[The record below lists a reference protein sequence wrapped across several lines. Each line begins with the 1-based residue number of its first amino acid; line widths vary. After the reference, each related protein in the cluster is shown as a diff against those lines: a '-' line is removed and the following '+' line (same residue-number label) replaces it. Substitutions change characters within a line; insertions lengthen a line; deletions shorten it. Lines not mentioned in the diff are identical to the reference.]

1 LPMPEPA
8 RPGAHEHLQS
18 PLLPLSAELGGDLPR
33 GVGTAVIGGG
43 LAGCALAY
51 YLAKSGAEVALL
63 ERGELNREASGTNSG
78 SFHFQVAIHQ
88 LSGAGIE
95 ADRARLVEEVRLQ
108 VAAAAV
114 WSDLERELGA
124 DLGVHITGGLMVAE
138 TAEELDLLM
147 AKNQVER
154 QAGLETHV
162 LIGAE
167 LQDFA
172 PYLAEDL
179 KGATYCPLEGYANP
193 LLAAP
198 AFAARAAEAG
208 AALRT
213 HARVSGVEPLDG
225 PGAAKFL
232 VRTTRGD
239 LRAGRVV
246 NAAGAWAGELA
257 ALNGIALAL
266 KAQGLHVNVTEPR
279 EQVLTALVQ
288 HIGRRLTLKQAAN
301 GTFIIGGGWPARPEP
316 APARY
321 SVRWRSAAG
330 NGWAALRVLPLL
342 ADVRV
347 MHMWAAVWASSL
359 DFAPLVGEVQ
369 ALPGYYVCV
378 APTGFTLGPLLAQR
392 LAEAMLK
399 GARLPEAY
407 APGRAPTLTGLGR

>member
-1 LPMPEPA
+1 MPEPA
-8 RPGAHEHLQS
+8 PSGARPHGQS
-18 PLLPLSAELGGDLPR
+18 PLLPSAAELARELPA
-33 GVGTAVIGGG
+33 GAAIAVIGGG

-51 YLAKSGAEVALL
+51 YLAKSGAEVVLL

-95 ADRARLVEEVRLQ
+95 ADMPRLIDEVRLQ

-114 WSDLERELGA
+114 WADLAGELGT
-124 DLGVHITGGLMVAE
+124 DLGAHTTGGLMVAE
-138 TAEELDLLM
+138 TEEELEILI
-147 AKNQVER
+147 AKHKVES
-154 QAGLETHV
+154 QAGLETNV

-193 LLAAP
+193 LLTAP
-198 AFAARAAEAG
+198 AYAARAAEAG

-213 HARVSGVEPLDG
+213 HARVTGVEPLG
-225 PGAAKFL
+225 SPGAAKFL

-239 LRAGRVV
+239 VRAHRVV

-257 ALNGIALAL
+257 ALNGIALPL
-266 KAQGLHVNVTEPR
+266 EAQGLHVNVTEPR

-301 GTFIIGGGWPARPEP
+301 GTFIIGGGWPARPEAP
-316 APARY
+316 PARY

-330 NGWAALRVLPLL
+330 NAWVAMRVLPLL

-347 MHMWAAVWASSL
+347 THMWAAVWASSL
-359 DFAPLVGEVQ
+359 DFAPLLGEVQ

-378 APTGFTLGPLLAQR
+378 APTGFTLGPLLAQM
-392 LAEAMLK
+392 LAEAMLEGK
-399 GARLPEAY
+399 SLPEAY
-407 APGRAPTLTGLGR
+407 APARAPALAGRGK